1 MGCPI
6 PYLDDGGEN
15 QLWEP
20 NAVGLAVE
28 ILKDQ
33 VIELF
38 NESILGRGSRNRE
51 IRQELSSSA
60 PRLGNEPLTYRTG
73 SHNALLGQVLFTEK
87 LCFHGCALLA
97 AGFHLLG
104 RLSPAGWRWKA
115 SGSPQSL

>member
-6 PYLDDGGEN
+6 PYLDDSGEN

-38 NESILGRGSRNRE
+38 NESILGRGSRNRG
-51 IRQELSSSA
+51 IR
-60 PRLGNEPLTYRTG
+60 
-73 SHNALLGQVLFTEK
+73 
-87 LCFHGCALLA
+87 
-97 AGFHLLG
+97 
-104 RLSPAGWRWKA
+104 
-115 SGSPQSL
+115 